1 MQTSSCELANQIV
14 PTLTGKL
21 SNWVRYVND
30 TFWLVRVGEEQY
42 VLNELNAYH
51 PKIQFTKEVEKEG
64 MISFLDVAVKR
75 NEVDGSMETAVYRKS
90 TNTDI
95 YIHWKSH
102 APSAWK
108 VATLK
113 NLIQRATLVS
123 STKQALEEELQHLKD
138 VFCSINDYPERLVE
152 EIIKNERNQQE
163 RRATETEITNKDKEE
178 EEEEVQLQL
187 MLPYAGKRGEAI
199 VEKVQK
205 YVRKIASNKDRKVKV
220 SSIFKSKKLGSRFNL
235 KDKTK
240 PEHLH
245 NLVYYVPCPNK
256 KCKSSY
262 CGETKRRMEKRTGE
276 HGGTDP
282 KSHVLRHSRKTKHK
296 RVKNADFKVLRQGFR
311 SNFRRKIS
319 ESLFI
324 KQYKPDLNVQKD
336 SYRLSLFN

>member
-1 MQTSSCELANQIV
+1 
-14 PTLTGKL
+14 
-21 SNWVRYVND
+21 
-30 TFWLVRVGEEQY
+30 
-42 VLNELNAYH
+42 
-51 PKIQFTKEVEKEG
+51 
-64 MISFLDVAVKR
+64 
-75 NEVDGSMETAVYRKS
+75 
-90 TNTDI
+90 
-95 YIHWKSH
+95 
-102 APSAWK
+102 
-108 VATLK
+108 
-113 NLIQRATLVS
+113 
-123 STKQALEEELQHLKD
+123 
-138 VFCSINDYPERLVE
+138 
-152 EIIKNERNQQE
+152 
-163 RRATETEITNKDKEE
+163 
-178 EEEEVQLQL
+178 

-245 NLVYYVPCPNK
+245 NLVYYVPCPKK